1 MAATGTRERILRG
14 TFEVLSR
21 AGTRRL
27 SLSEVAAEAG
37 VSRPTLYRHFPSKD
51 ALLAAFGRHE
61 LERFDDGL
69 RAATSGLTGA
79 ERLDAVLRF
88 VVAFQQRYS
97 LRHLAEVEPEVVLR
111 EAAEVLPLLQARLA
125 SYLHGDEVAAGAVV
139 RLALSHYLLPGAG
152 PEQML
157 RQLRHAAG
165 T

>member
-1 MAATGTRERILRG
+1 MEPAGTRERILRA

-27 SLSEVAAEAG
+27 SLSDVATQAG
-37 VSRPTLYRHFPSKD
+37 VSRPTLYRHFASKD
-51 ALLAAFGRHE
+51 DLLVAFGRDE

-69 RAATSGLTGA
+69 REATAGLAGR

-111 EAAEVLPLLQARLA
+111 EAAEVLPLLQSRLA
-125 SYLHGDEVAAGAVV
+125 SYLPGDEVAAGAVV

-152 PEQML
+152 PDEML
-157 RQLRHAAG
+157 RQLRRAAG